1 MQFYNTMSR
10 KKETFTPVRKGLVGV
25 YACGITAYALSHIG
39 HARSAVAFDI
49 LVRLLRYKGY
59 EVTFV
64 RNFTDVDD
72 KIIKRANDEGVS
84 STEIAETYIKAY
96 HEDMDRLGVIRAD
109 IEPRA
114 TEHIQEMLNLTERL
128 IADGKAYATPSG
140 DVYFRVRSFPG
151 YGKLSGRT
159 PDDLRSGARVVP
171 GDEKEDPL
179 DFALWKSAKP
189 GEPYWESPWGKG
201 RPGWHIECSAMSE
214 KYIPLPL
221 DIHGGGL
228 DLIFPHHENEIAQTE
243 AALGKPL
250 ANIWMHNGFVQVD
263 SEKMS
268 KSLGN
273 FKTIRDILESYLA
286 ETLRYFLAGKHY
298 RSPIDFSLDNMDE
311 SERSQ
316 KRVYE
321 CLREVDKALAR
332 ENWKPGAAPAEL
344 VEELKQQDQSFMDAL
359 EDDVNTAAAMGHLF
373 NMVRIAGRVLEDK
386 KLRNS
391 EGGRDILKA
400 FRDATAK
407 WDTLLGLFAQNPEG
421 FLASLREIRAR
432 RRGLDMNK
440 VAGLLRERQEARA
453 AKDFARSDAARDE
466 LAALGVEV
474 RAKDMI
480 HVLNFSY
487 DGITGVST
495 LTHARQ
501 TLGIATASEEH
512 AVNFLHSRASA
523 AGVLKVEAGRL
534 TKEQKDDIY
543 ATWDRRMNQNSGS
556 SNITILEANMS
567 YQPITISPKDSQ
579 LLESRQFNVVDICRF
594 FSVSPVKAFDLSKSS
609 YSTVEAT
616 QLDYLTD
623 TALSVITKIE
633 QEINRKVFLPS
644 ERDSVIAE
652 FSTSAILRTDKAAQA
667 AYLKD
672 MFYIG
677 AITPNEVRRENNL
690 SRLDNG
696 DRAFVQVNVQTLDA
710 AVTKPVGAP
719 ASDPNTIN
727 DKNQE

>member
-1 MQFYNTMSR
+1 MKIYNTMTR
-10 KKETFTPVRKGLVGV
+10 KKEELVPVTPGKVGI
-25 YACGITAYALSHIG
+25 YACGPTVYNYFHIG
-39 HARSAVAFDI
+39 NARPFIIFDT
-49 LVRLLRYKGY
+49 LRRFLIHQGY
-59 EVTFV
+59 QVTFV
-64 RNFTDVDD
+64 QNFTDIDD
-72 KIIKRANDEGVS
+72 KLINRAREENTTVPEL
-84 STEIAETYIKAY
+84 AERYIEEYYKDA
-96 HEDMDRLGVIRAD
+96 DALGVMRAD
-109 IEPRA
+109 VHPRA
-114 TEHIQEMLNLTERL
+114 TKHIGEIIAL
-128 IADGKAYATPSG
+128 IKKLEKAGHAYAVNG
-140 DVYFRVRSFPG
+140 DVYFDTASDPD
-151 YGKLSGRT
+151 YGKLSGQNLEDREA
-159 PDDLRSGARVVP
+159 GARIEVDDIKKNP
-171 GDEKEDPL
+171 M
-179 DFALWKSAKP
+179 DFALWKAQKP
-189 GEPYWESPWGKG
+189 GEPAWKSPWGMG
-201 RPGWHIECSAMSE
+201 RPGWHIECSAMSM
-214 KYIPLPL
+214 KYLGETF
-221 DIHGGGL
+221 DIHCGGV

-391 EGGRDILKA
+391 EGGRDILRA

-407 WDTLLGLFAQNPEG
+407 WDTLLGLFAQKPEG

-474 RAKDMI
+474 RDTPEGP
-480 HVLNFSY
+480 VW
-487 DGITGVST
+487 
-495 LTHARQ
+495 
-501 TLGIATASEEH
+501 
-512 AVNFLHSRASA
+512 
-523 AGVLKVEAGRL
+523 
-534 TKEQKDDIY
+534 DI
-543 ATWDRRMNQNSGS
+543 
-556 SNITILEANMS
+556 I
-567 YQPITISPKDSQ
+567 
-579 LLESRQFNVVDICRF
+579 
-594 FSVSPVKAFDLSKSS
+594 
-609 YSTVEAT
+609 
-616 QLDYLTD
+616 
-623 TALSVITKIE
+623 
-633 QEINRKVFLPS
+633 
-644 ERDSVIAE
+644 
-652 FSTSAILRTDKAAQA
+652 
-667 AYLKD
+667 
-672 MFYIG
+672 
-677 AITPNEVRRENNL
+677 
-690 SRLDNG
+690 
-696 DRAFVQVNVQTLDA
+696 
-710 AVTKPVGAP
+710 
-719 ASDPNTIN
+719 
-727 DKNQE
+727 

>member
-1 MQFYNTMSR
+1 MHVI
-10 KKETFTPVRKGLVGV
+10 PPRKGDSNLEFAALLYLLVFAASGV
-25 YACGITAYALSHIG
+25 CVSGLVFRGDRPVLRLWLGLVAGLVMLMWFPALFAFISG
-39 HARSAVAFDI
+39 SFDI
-49 LVRLLRYKGY
+49 WAQLEALVLALILGADTMVVLDDEIFGKPHSRSEAKGMLR
-59 EVTFV
+59 
-64 RNFTDVDD
+64 
-72 KIIKRANDEGVS
+72 
-84 STEIAETYIKAY
+84 
-96 HEDMDRLGVIRAD
+96 
-109 IEPRA
+109 
-114 TEHIQEMLNLTERL
+114 
-128 IADGKAYATPSG
+128 
-140 DVYFRVRSFPG
+140 
-151 YGKLSGRT
+151 KLSGRT

-391 EGGRDILKA
+391 EGGRDILRA

-407 WDTLLGLFAQNPEG
+407 WDTLLGLFAQKPEG

-474 RAKDMI
+474 RDTPEGP
-480 HVLNFSY
+480 VW
-487 DGITGVST
+487 
-495 LTHARQ
+495 
-501 TLGIATASEEH
+501 
-512 AVNFLHSRASA
+512 
-523 AGVLKVEAGRL
+523 
-534 TKEQKDDIY
+534 DI
-543 ATWDRRMNQNSGS
+543 
-556 SNITILEANMS
+556 I
-567 YQPITISPKDSQ
+567 
-579 LLESRQFNVVDICRF
+579 
-594 FSVSPVKAFDLSKSS
+594 
-609 YSTVEAT
+609 
-616 QLDYLTD
+616 
-623 TALSVITKIE
+623 
-633 QEINRKVFLPS
+633 
-644 ERDSVIAE
+644 
-652 FSTSAILRTDKAAQA
+652 
-667 AYLKD
+667 
-672 MFYIG
+672 
-677 AITPNEVRRENNL
+677 
-690 SRLDNG
+690 
-696 DRAFVQVNVQTLDA
+696 
-710 AVTKPVGAP
+710 
-719 ASDPNTIN
+719 
-727 DKNQE
+727 

>member
-1 MQFYNTMSR
+1 MRNLLKHWTDLLLGWLGVTSDTGGWDRWIAFLLVLLFVVLFDFACR
-10 KKETFTPVRKGLVGV
+10 LVIVRGVRRLVARTRAV
-25 YACGITAYALSHIG
+25 WDDTLFSVRVLRCACHIL
-39 HARSAVAFDI
+39 SAV
-49 LVRLLRYKGY
+49 LLAVVLPIVF
-59 EVTFV
+59 E
-64 RNFTDVDD
+64 
-72 KIIKRANDEGVS
+72 E
-84 STEIAETYIKAY
+84 
-96 HEDMDRLGVIRAD
+96 
-109 IEPRA
+109 
-114 TEHIQEMLNLTERL
+114 
-128 IADGKAYATPSG
+128 
-140 DVYFRVRSFPG
+140 
-151 YGKLSGRT
+151 
-159 PDDLRSGARVVP
+159 RSGARVVP

-407 WDTLLGLFAQNPEG
+407 WDTLLGLFAQKPEG

-474 RAKDMI
+474 RDTPEGP
-480 HVLNFSY
+480 VW
-487 DGITGVST
+487 
-495 LTHARQ
+495 
-501 TLGIATASEEH
+501 
-512 AVNFLHSRASA
+512 
-523 AGVLKVEAGRL
+523 
-534 TKEQKDDIY
+534 DI
-543 ATWDRRMNQNSGS
+543 
-556 SNITILEANMS
+556 I
-567 YQPITISPKDSQ
+567 
-579 LLESRQFNVVDICRF
+579 
-594 FSVSPVKAFDLSKSS
+594 
-609 YSTVEAT
+609 
-616 QLDYLTD
+616 
-623 TALSVITKIE
+623 
-633 QEINRKVFLPS
+633 
-644 ERDSVIAE
+644 
-652 FSTSAILRTDKAAQA
+652 
-667 AYLKD
+667 
-672 MFYIG
+672 
-677 AITPNEVRRENNL
+677 
-690 SRLDNG
+690 
-696 DRAFVQVNVQTLDA
+696 
-710 AVTKPVGAP
+710 
-719 ASDPNTIN
+719 
-727 DKNQE
+727 